1 MIILILITWRI
12 DSVLISWGEIQIQI
26 VEEGSWK
33 LTQTLLK
40 CAYFLKKFRAKQWV
54 ILVPLIVG
62 KHLNTAI

>member
-40 CAYFLKKFRAKQWV
+40 CAYF
-54 ILVPLIVG
+54 
-62 KHLNTAI
+62 